1 MKQEA
6 ETKII
11 EEKTPLNNT
20 AKKRSSPL
28 DFLRNIQ
35 KKISNSQYSY
45 LLLAFLIPTV
55 IMYVVYLA
63 MEIHPFG
70 DGA

>member
-6 ETKII
+6 EIKII
-11 EEKTPLNNT
+11 EET
-20 AKKRSSPL
+20 ATSGSSPKKRISPL

-45 LLLAFLIPTV
+45 LLLAFLIPAV

-63 MEIHPFG
+63 MEIHPK
-70 DGA
+70 AW